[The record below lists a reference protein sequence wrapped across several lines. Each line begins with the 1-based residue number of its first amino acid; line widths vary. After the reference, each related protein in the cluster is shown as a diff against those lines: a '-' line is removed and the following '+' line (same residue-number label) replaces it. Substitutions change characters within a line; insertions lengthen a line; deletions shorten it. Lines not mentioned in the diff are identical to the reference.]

1 LPPETFPA
9 TLGLRLATVKET
21 DMSGV
26 STALGSIRP
35 EGFLAIERL
44 LSDRSATSATR
55 LAASPADRGP
65 PNVAD

>member
-1 LPPETFPA
+1 
-9 TLGLRLATVKET
+9 
-21 DMSGV
+21 MSGV